1 MGHQNHLGEESIGK
15 LLLKYSI
22 PAIIGMMVN
31 ALYNIVDRM
40 FIGRIPEVGSL
51 ALTGVGITM
60 PIMSILLAFGMLI
73 GIGSTA
79 NISLNLGRG
88 KRDDAER
95 LIGSA
100 ITLSLIVGVLLT
112 FIGLI
117 FINPILNLF
126 GASSNTLIY
135 AKQYITII
143 LFGCTFNILSF
154 ALNSTVRA
162 DGSPKMAS
170 FTMIIGCLT
179 NVVLDYVFVFVLNM
193 GIKGAAFAT
202 VISQAL
208 TFFIILYY
216 YTKGK
221 SNLKLKIENMKLK
234 KSLVLMTFAIG
245 IAPFATQ
252 IANSLVQVVAN
263 NSLKAYGNDLSIGA
277 MTIIGSINMVFMMPI
292 FGIRADGN
300 PKLASIT
307 MVIGCGTNIVLDYL
321 FVFVLNMGIRGAAF
335 ATVISQ
341 ALTFIIILYYY
352 TKGNSNLKLKIKNM
366 KLNKNLVMMT
376 FAIGIAPFA
385 TQIAN
390 SLVQVVANNSLKAY
404 GNDLSIGAM
413 TIIGSINMVFMMP
426 IFGIN
431 QGCQPIIGFNYGAK
445 KYDRAKRTFII
456 ATIAATVIC
465 IFGGILI
472 QAFPQFAISLFN
484 NDPELTAVAVKG
496 VRIYLLMMPIVGVNI
511 VATSYFQS
519 VGKAK
524 MSMFVSLLRQVI
536 LLIPFTLILPLFIG
550 LDGVWAAGACAD
562 FFSVVITLVLIFRE
576 FKSLNKLHQAQVA

>member
-1 MGHQNHLGEESIGK
+1 MSNQKYLAEESIGK

-22 PAIIGMMVN
+22 PAIIGMLVN

-79 NISLNLGRG
+79 NISLNLGRR
-88 KRDDAER
+88 KKDVAEK

-100 ITLSLIVGVLLT
+100 VTLSLIVGIAIT
-112 FIGLI
+112 AIGLI
-117 FINPILNLF
+117 FINPILNIF
-126 GASSNTLIY
+126 GASSNTLFY
-135 AKQYITII
+135 AKEYITVI
-143 LFGCTFNILSF
+143 LVGSTFNILSF

-162 DGSPKMAS
+162 DGNPKMAS
-170 FTMIIGCLT
+170 FTMIVGCLT
-179 NVVLDYVFVFVLNM
+179 NVVLDYVFVFMFNM

-221 SNLKLKIENMKLK
+221 SNLKLKI
-234 KSLVLMTFAIG
+234 
-245 IAPFATQ
+245 P
-252 IANSLVQVVAN
+252 
-263 NSLKAYGNDLSIGA
+263 
-277 MTIIGSINMVFMMPI
+277 
-292 FGIRADGN
+292 
-300 PKLASIT
+300 
-307 MVIGCGTNIVLDYL
+307 
-321 FVFVLNMGIRGAAF
+321 
-335 ATVISQ
+335 
-341 ALTFIIILYYY
+341 
-352 TKGNSNLKLKIKNM
+352 NLKLQKSLI
-366 KLNKNLVMMT
+366 MMT

-390 SLVQVVANNSLKAY
+390 SLVQVVANNALKTY
-404 GNDLSIGAM
+404 GNDLAIGAM
-413 TIIGSINMVFMMP
+413 TVISSLNMVFMMP

-431 QGCQPIIGFNYGAK
+431 QGCQPIIGFNYGARK
-445 KYDRAKRTFII
+445 FERAKKTFIY
-456 ATIAATVIC
+456 ATIAATIIC
-465 IFGGILI
+465 SIGGILI
-472 QAFPQFAISLFN
+472 QLFPQLAISIFN
-484 NDPELTAVAVKG
+484 NDAELTGLAVKG
-496 VRIYLLMMPIVGVNI
+496 LRIYLLMMPIVGINI
-511 VATSYFQS
+511 VATSYYQS

-536 LLIPFTLILPLFIG
+536 LLIPFTLILPKFMG

-562 FFSVVITLVLIFRE
+562 LLSVVITIILIAKE
-576 FKSLNKLHQAQVA
+576 FKSLNKLTIEENSQATLDVVIN

>member
-1 MGHQNHLGEESIGK
+1 MSNQKYLAEESIGK

-22 PAIIGMMVN
+22 PAIIGMLVN

-88 KRDDAER
+88 KKDVAEK

-100 ITLSLIVGVLLT
+100 VTLSLIVGIAIT
-112 FIGLI
+112 AIGLI
-117 FINPILNLF
+117 FINPILNIF
-126 GASSNTLIY
+126 GASSNTLFY
-135 AKQYITII
+135 AKEYITVI
-143 LFGCTFNILSF
+143 LVGSTFNILSF

-162 DGSPKMAS
+162 DGNPKMAS
-170 FTMIIGCLT
+170 FTMIVGCLT
-179 NVVLDYVFVFVLNM
+179 NVVLDYVFVFMFNM

-221 SNLKLKIENMKLK
+221 SNLKLKI
-234 KSLVLMTFAIG
+234 
-245 IAPFATQ
+245 P
-252 IANSLVQVVAN
+252 
-263 NSLKAYGNDLSIGA
+263 
-277 MTIIGSINMVFMMPI
+277 
-292 FGIRADGN
+292 
-300 PKLASIT
+300 
-307 MVIGCGTNIVLDYL
+307 
-321 FVFVLNMGIRGAAF
+321 
-335 ATVISQ
+335 
-341 ALTFIIILYYY
+341 
-352 TKGNSNLKLKIKNM
+352 NLKLQKSLI
-366 KLNKNLVMMT
+366 MMT

-390 SLVQVVANNSLKAY
+390 SLVQVVANNALKTY
-404 GNDLSIGAM
+404 GNDLAIGAM
-413 TIIGSINMVFMMP
+413 TVISSLNMVFMMP

-431 QGCQPIIGFNYGAK
+431 QGCQPIIGFNYGARK
-445 KYDRAKRTFII
+445 FERAKKTFIY
-456 ATIAATVIC
+456 ATIAATIIC
-465 IFGGILI
+465 SIGGILI
-472 QAFPQFAISLFN
+472 QLFPQLAISIFN
-484 NDPELTAVAVKG
+484 NDAELTGLAVKG
-496 VRIYLLMMPIVGVNI
+496 LRIYLLMMPIVGINI
-511 VATSYFQS
+511 VATSYYQS

-536 LLIPFTLILPLFIG
+536 LLIPFTLILPTFMG

-562 FFSVVITLVLIFRE
+562 LLSVVITIILIAKE
-576 FKSLNKLHQAQVA
+576 FKSLNKLAIKENMEAPLDVVTN

>member
-1 MGHQNHLGEESIGK
+1 MSNQKYLAEESIGK

-22 PAIIGMMVN
+22 PAIIGMLVN

-88 KRDDAER
+88 KKDVAEK

-100 ITLSLIVGVLLT
+100 VTLSLIVGIAIT
-112 FIGLI
+112 AIGLI
-117 FINPILNLF
+117 FINPILNIF
-126 GASSNTLIY
+126 GASSNTLFY
-135 AKQYITII
+135 AKEYITVI
-143 LFGCTFNILSF
+143 LVGSTFNILSF

-162 DGSPKMAS
+162 DGNPKMAS
-170 FTMIIGCLT
+170 FTMIVGCLT
-179 NVVLDYVFVFVLNM
+179 NVVLDYVFVFMFNM

-221 SNLKLKIENMKLK
+221 SNLKLK
-234 KSLVLMTFAIG
+234 
-245 IAPFATQ
+245 
-252 IANSLVQVVAN
+252 VQ
-263 NSLKAYGNDLSIGA
+263 
-277 MTIIGSINMVFMMPI
+277 
-292 FGIRADGN
+292 
-300 PKLASIT
+300 
-307 MVIGCGTNIVLDYL
+307 
-321 FVFVLNMGIRGAAF
+321 
-335 ATVISQ
+335 
-341 ALTFIIILYYY
+341 
-352 TKGNSNLKLKIKNM
+352 NLKLQKSLI
-366 KLNKNLVMMT
+366 MMT

-390 SLVQVVANNSLKAY
+390 SLVQVVANNALKTY
-404 GNDLSIGAM
+404 GNDLAIGAM
-413 TIIGSINMVFMMP
+413 TVISSLNMVFMMP

-431 QGCQPIIGFNYGAK
+431 QGCQPIIGFNYGARK
-445 KYDRAKRTFII
+445 FERAKKTFIY
-456 ATIAATVIC
+456 ATIAATIIC
-465 IFGGILI
+465 SIGGILI
-472 QAFPQFAISLFN
+472 QLFPQLAISIFN
-484 NDPELTAVAVKG
+484 NDAELTGLAVKG
-496 VRIYLLMMPIVGVNI
+496 LRIYLLMMPIVGINI
-511 VATSYFQS
+511 VATSYYQS

-536 LLIPFTLILPLFIG
+536 LLIPFTLILPKFMG

-562 FFSVVITLVLIFRE
+562 LLSVVITIILIAKE
-576 FKSLNKLHQAQVA
+576 FKSLNKLTIEENSQATLDVVIN